1 MKRKIALF
9 SIYILEI
16 VFGIC
21 YYVKDIWN
29 AIINVAPF
37 MTYVGDLIGQII
49 RYFKGLIDIKA
60 FNELPVMVQS
70 IIVVLLLTILFS
82 VVFSLFFGLIALIQ
96 KKIRRNE
103 LSTKAQKVFTL
114 SSEERAKFEWKLYIK
129 KFPIRRI
136 ISINVLLTLFVLDRS
151 F

>member
-37 MTYVGDLIGQII
+37 MSYVGDLIGQII
-49 RYFKGLIDIKA
+49 RYFKGLIIIKA
-60 FNELPVMVQS
+60 FIALPVIS
-70 IIVVLLLTILFS
+70 LSLP
-82 VVFSLFFGLIALIQ
+82 SLFI
-96 KKIRRNE
+96 
-103 LSTKAQKVFTL
+103 
-114 SSEERAKFEWKLYIK
+114 
-129 KFPIRRI
+129 
-136 ISINVLLTLFVLDRS
+136 
-151 F
+151 